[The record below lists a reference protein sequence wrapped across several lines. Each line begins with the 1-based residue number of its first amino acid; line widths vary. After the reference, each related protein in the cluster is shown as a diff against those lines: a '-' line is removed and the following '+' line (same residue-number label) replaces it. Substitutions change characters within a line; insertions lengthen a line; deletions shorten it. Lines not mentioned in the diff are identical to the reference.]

1 MQDLTLTVD
10 DEELA
15 RPNLEDLRRLIS
27 KEAYA
32 EMINTCLSLNAE
44 VGHHY
49 LAYDQRKTD
58 KLVEAIRTKSIEF
71 RCAKTNKLLISPV
84 LAPDRKNYE
93 DSILWNVSDLQIDR
107 VLSNPGVKAEPFCK
121 KSLKKLL
128 PHLKLLKLSDK
139 LLDLTAECLSVLEA
153 EDEMVSRVLSELK
166 DESMHRLA
174 GKLGDFCS
182 VEHIVN
188 VIEKIEETLPCQALC
203 LVRLLMQKQIGAK
216 AFEEGFRCFI
226 SMLSKADL
234 GDKALS
240 LAEDVSEN
248 LSSSQL
254 TWMITALGEQATGGD
269 QRLLDRLKLR
279 AALLKQRERADLNSG
294 HIPDLDLKLITALE
308 VLSRENFTLDE
319 MLDALWSLF
328 STEFAARNSKAQLA
342 INALNSDFKALRE
355 AFAQTKI
362 LTEQALAEQVAKHQ
376 ESEAASKQTIR
387 RLRAEV
393 KSQSTRSRSLIEQ
406 AQIAQAAK
414 CKELEQALLKSD
426 AENESLNNLLRES
439 QRTQQERQAA
449 LCQPPSTQA
458 DCPSFIYSCIQHS
471 NTVYRTHLISGD
483 QTSHSV
489 ASHYYQFKYGC
500 CWTELPDGSLL
511 ITGGGSRKMDEVMLI
526 DVQTWA
532 VSEQSPMLSAR
543 KWHAAV
549 YHAQHVYALGGEQE
563 EACEKYSVPEM
574 QWVSMAPLSAAC
586 WKSSAVVME
595 DCLYVLG
602 GKGIEGDLDLVQR
615 LHLEGQS
622 WRIMNLK
629 LPQPCFSMPC
639 FKREDAVYLLVDKTF
654 YDFTPLQFSMRMNVS
669 RKIVSSSGLSYYIE
683 GTLYCPSHTRAA
695 CSVEIGC
702 IP

>member
-1 MQDLTLTVD
+1 
-10 DEELA
+10 
-15 RPNLEDLRRLIS
+15 
-27 KEAYA
+27 
-32 EMINTCLSLNAE
+32 MINTCLSLNAE

-58 KLVEAIRTKSIEF
+58 KLVEAIRTKSCEF

-139 LLDLTAECLSVLEA
+139 LLDLTAECLSVLDA
-153 EDEMVSRVLSELK
+153 EDEMVTRVLSELK
-166 DESMHRLA
+166 DESMLRLA
-174 GKLGDFCS
+174 GKLGEFCT

-188 VIEKIEETLPCQALC
+188 VIEKIEENLPCQALC

-216 AFEEGFRCFI
+216 AFEEGFKCFI

-234 GDKALS
+234 GDRAFS

-269 QRLLDRLKLR
+269 QGLRLDRLKLG
-279 AALLKQRERADLNSG
+279 AVLLRQRERADLNSG
-294 HIPDLDLKLITALE
+294 HIPDLNLKLITALE
-308 VLSRENFTLDE
+308 VLSRENFSLDE

-328 STEFAARNSKAQLA
+328 STEFAARNSKSQLQ
-342 INALNSDFKALRE
+342 INALNSDVTALRE
-355 AFAQTKI
+355 ALAQTKI
-362 LTEQALAEQVAKHQ
+362 LSEQAQAELVAKHQ
-376 ESEAASKQTIR
+376 ESEAASKQTIS

-393 KSQSTRSRSLIEQ
+393 KLQSTRSRSLIEQ
-406 AQIAQAAK
+406 AQVAQAAK
-414 CKELEQALLKSD
+414 CEELEQALLKSE
-426 AENESLNNLLRES
+426 AENESLNKLLTES

-471 NTVYRTHLISGD
+471 NTVCRTHLISGD

-489 ASHYYQFKYGC
+489 ASHYYQFKSGC

-511 ITGGGSRKMDEVMLI
+511 ITGGGSPKKDEVMLI

-574 QWVSMAPLSAAC
+574 QWVSMAA
-586 WKSSAVVME
+586 
-595 DCLYVLG
+595 
-602 GKGIEGDLDLVQR
+602 
-615 LHLEGQS
+615 
-622 WRIMNLK
+622 
-629 LPQPCFSMPC
+629 
-639 FKREDAVYLLVDKTF
+639 
-654 YDFTPLQFSMRMNVS
+654 
-669 RKIVSSSGLSYYIE
+669 
-683 GTLYCPSHTRAA
+683 
-695 CSVEIGC
+695 
-702 IP
+702 